1 MSEQGG
7 SGLSFRLGP
16 FPVHMP
22 WSSLVGIG
30 IITYFWLDFFRNA
43 FQYEPGGPDQA
54 YVLTAVFAV
63 LFYATILG
71 HEVAHAVVAQA
82 SGFPVSGITLWWLGG
97 FTSFRRTRPS
107 PLRDGLIA
115 AAGPLSSLGMGLIF
129 WAVSRATLDGDRRIY
144 VIAFALAWS
153 NVFLA
158 IYNALPGLPLDGG
171 NVLRAVVW
179 GVSGRESTGSLVAG
193 WAGRVVAV
201 VLVALPLW
209 DAVRRGGSPDVL
221 AIVFTVSIGI
231 FLWQGASHAIRSAQV
246 SGRVPGL
253 SARALARPAAAVAA
267 DTPLSEALR
276 QASLVSAD
284 RLVVVDAQGRPTG
297 IAAPAAV
304 DAVPV
309 ERRPWVPVSSV
320 AAAFDPRAVLSA
332 DLTGNDLL
340 TAMNAVPSPTY
351 LVVDGADGSP
361 RVLATADV
369 EQALASARTA
379 RPPRH

>member
-1 MSEQGG
+1 MSDTGD

-22 WSSLVGIG
+22 WSSLLGIAL
-30 IITYFWLDFFRNA
+30 ISYFWLDFFR
-43 FQYEPGGPDQA
+43 YDPLDEGQA
-54 YVLTAVFAV
+54 YLLTAIFGV

-71 HEVAHAVVAQA
+71 HEVAHAVVARA
-82 SGFPVSGITLWWLGG
+82 SGFPVTGITLWWLGG
-97 FTSFRRTRPS
+97 FTAFRRTRPS

-115 AAGPLSSLGMGLIF
+115 LAGPLSSIALGLAF
-129 WAVSRATLDGDRRIY
+129 AAVARATYAGDARVY
-144 VIAFALAWS
+144 VVAYALAWS
-153 NVFLA
+153 NIFLG

-179 GVSGRESTGSLVAG
+179 GISGKESTGTLVAG
-193 WAGRVVAV
+193 WAGRVVALAV
-201 VLVALPLW
+201 VVLPLW
-209 DAVRRGGSPDVL
+209 DAFRRGGSPDVL

-231 FLWQGASHAIRSAQV
+231 FLWQGASHAISSAKV

-267 DTPLSEALR
+267 DTPLAEALR
-276 QASLVSAD
+276 QASLVQAQ

-297 IAAPAAV
+297 IASPDAV
-304 DAVPV
+304 DAVPA

-320 AAAFDPRAVLSA
+320 SAAFDPRAVLSA

-340 TAMNAVPSPTY
+340 AAMNAVPSAVY
-351 LVVDGADGSP
+351 LVVDGTNGPP
-361 RVLATADV
+361 RVLTTADV
-369 EQALASARTA
+369 EQALTS
-379 RPPRH
+379 